1 MSIVIVNLLKTV
13 SIHHQQIHTLG
24 LVSTREQR
32 QHIGLKTV
40 AIVKAS
46 QRVGRDQLLLADDVE
61 QQDAQR
67 YTDTKARY
75 RKHHLEG
82 TTHQSGNR
90 KEGKSAING
99 LLLQAFDFSS
109 MDKGMQGRIYDVAVA
124 NNRLNHISRTA
135 TIYALC
141 IDVEQGVCPVAC
153 KRQHNHQHRRK
164 RREHHPG
171 ARGQKSRALH
181 RLGIDEPDEARD
193 GKQRKR
199 NRVGNPVGS
208 DAQGGVNPVRERPD
222 HIEEDIGG
230 RCVAEHTEQ
239 KLLGVREQG
248 ATASCGKYDKNNH
261 AQHKY
266 LDLEC
271 LNH

>member
-1 MSIVIVNLLKTV
+1 MRAPLFLAYLDASFLFLGLDAVELRIGSAKQVLLGINTIADPRVTDGHPQCIRYLGTSELVANRRTQVYDVLLRRRLLKHHELIATITCDKATRRRADLFERSRYDLEGMIALNMSIPVVNLLKAV
-13 SIHHQQIHTLG
+13 SVHHKQIHIIG
-24 LVSTREQR
+24 PVSTREQR

-124 NNRLNHISRTA
+124 NN
-135 TIYALC
+135 
-141 IDVEQGVCPVAC
+141 G
-153 KRQHNHQHRRK
+153 
-164 RREHHPG
+164 
-171 ARGQKSRALH
+171 
-181 RLGIDEPDEARD
+181 
-193 GKQRKR
+193 
-199 NRVGNPVGS
+199 
-208 DAQGGVNPVRERPD
+208 
-222 HIEEDIGG
+222 
-230 RCVAEHTEQ
+230 
-239 KLLGVREQG
+239 
-248 ATASCGKYDKNNH
+248 
-261 AQHKY
+261 
-266 LDLEC
+266 
-271 LNH
+271 